1 MKIFDK
7 KYETMSREDMNALQL
22 ERFQKIVK
30 FAYDK
35 IPFYKKKYDDAGFDP
50 ESLTSLDDIRRIP
63 FVVKDD
69 LRENYPYGLCS
80 VHTDKLVRIHASSG
94 TSGKPTVVVYTKKDM
109 KMWSECCARLIVAGG
124 GSKKDI
130 VQISFG
136 YGLFT
141 GALGMHQGYERLG
154 ATVIPASS
162 GNTERQIM
170 LMKDLGTTA
179 LIATPSY
186 GLYLGEMMEKLG
198 YKKEDFK
205 LKLGFFGSEASS
217 VEMHEE
223 IVRKLGVFPTDNYGL
238 SEIIG
243 PGVSGE
249 CMEKNG
255 MHINEDHFYPELLNT
270 DTLEP
275 TKEGE
280 FGELV
285 LTTLT
290 KEGMPV
296 IRYRTKDVT
305 SFNYDKCA
313 CGRTNVRMSRLR
325 GRTDDMLI
333 IRGVNVF
340 PSQIEGV
347 LMKMPEVGGQ
357 YEILVTRDENHMD
370 CLEVKVEV
378 ADGSLLV
385 DYKNLEALKEK
396 IRHNLRIILQIDAKV
411 RLAEP
416 LSLKRYEGKSKRV
429 TDLRKI

>member
-1 MKIFDK
+1 MIYDRKH
-7 KYETMSREDMNALQL
+7 ETMATEDMRALQL
-22 ERFQKIVK
+22 ERLKKIVR
-30 FAYDK
+30 FAYENV
-35 IPFYKKKYDDAGFDP
+35 PFYKKKYDEANVSPDDI
-50 ESLTSLDDIRRIP
+50 LTLDDIRKLP
-63 FVVKDD
+63 FVTKDD
-69 LRENYPYGLCS
+69 LRENYPYGLCA
-80 VHTDKLVRIHASSG
+80 VKRDKLLRIHASSG

-109 KMWSECCARLIVAGG
+109 NMWSDCCARLIAAGG

-141 GALGMHQGYERLG
+141 GALGMHQGYEKIG
-154 ATVIPASS
+154 ATIIPASS

-170 LMKDLGTTA
+170 LLKDLEVTA

-186 GLYLGEMMEKLG
+186 ALYIGEMMEKLG
-198 YKKEDFK
+198 YKRSDFK

-217 VEMHEE
+217 EEMHKELA
-223 IVRKLGVFPTDNYGL
+223 RRLGVFPTDNYGL

-249 CMEKNG
+249 CKEKVG
-255 MHINEDHFYPELLNT
+255 MHINEDHFYPEVL
-270 DTLEP
+270 DPATLEP
-275 TKEGE
+275 VKDGE
-280 FGELV
+280 YGELV

-290 KEGMPV
+290 KEGMPM

-305 SFNYDKCA
+305 TLNHEKCK
-313 CGRTNVRMSRLR
+313 CGRTTARMAKLK

-347 LMKMPEVGGQ
+347 LMDMPEIGGQ
-357 YEILVTRDENHMD
+357 YEILVTRDEHYMD
-370 CLEVKVEV
+370 RIEVKVEV
-378 ADGSLLV
+378 ADAGLLT
-385 DYKNLEALKEK
+385 DFKNLAALEK
-396 IRHNLRIILQIDAKV
+396 KVKHNLKTILQIDAVVK
-411 RLAEP
+411 LAEP